1 MSILPSLCRSAEG
14 WKDFL
19 ITGGKIM
26 EKVMDT
32 SKLVFTKAR
41 GGRFRWLTISTLMLA
56 IGMLL
61 HLVSP
66 SVAGFTPNWMIACYV
81 VAILLTKP
89 SYRQCLGICMI
100 AALMEVFTSKSAF
113 PYGDFASEFFGAYV
127 AGFFAHSVPPI
138 RIGKLSLRPAIAG
151 FITTCVS
158 GFTFVSILTLVMNM
172 PLNVYLYGM
181 LPAVVM
187 VGVGNGIITPFL
199 YFPALRLFKSM
210 HYMDESDVEDSD
222 HSALDLKP
230 ENDGVIDVEHVT
242 YTYPFA
248 KTPALKDVSMTVE
261 KGDFIVVT
269 GPNGAGKT
277 TLLMSM
283 AGAIPHYYGGT
294 LQGMVFT
301 SGKAIT
307 QHGIADLASSVGV
320 ILSDYKA
327 QIVTLTVGEEMAFTL
342 ENHGFSP
349 DEIRRRSKEA
359 LAKVHLDGLE
369 ERKVSTLSGGQ
380 CQRLVVAAVLAEEPE
395 VLVFDEPTSALDP
408 EGIREFYEMVGEL
421 NQKEGLTVIVAEHHL
436 EAALPYATRFIL
448 MNKGEIVKQ
457 GNPEEVM
464 HHMKENHIYEEAI
477 PDMYRA
483 QLELEDAGIS
493 FERSFLNI
501 KDAEYA
507 VIRAFDKG
515 GRENA

>member
-1 MSILPSLCRSAEG
+1 M
-14 WKDFL
+14 
-19 ITGGKIM
+19 M
-26 EKVMDT
+26 EQVTDV
-32 SKLVFTKAR
+32 SKLIFTKAR

-66 SVAGFTPNWMIACYV
+66 SVAGFTPNWMIATYV

-89 SYRQCLGICMI
+89 TYKQCLSICMV

-127 AGFFAHSVPPI
+127 AGFFAHAVPPI
-138 RIGKLSLRPAIAG
+138 KIGKFSLRPALAG
-151 FITTCVS
+151 FITTLVS
-158 GFTFVSILTLVMNM
+158 GFTFVSILTLVMGI
-172 PLNVYLYGM
+172 PLKVYLYGM
-181 LPAVVM
+181 LPMVLL

-210 HYMDESDVEDSD
+210 HYMTESDVEDSD
-222 HSALDLKP
+222 HSGLELKSS
-230 ENDGVIDVEHVT
+230 EDGVISVEHLT
-242 YTYPFA
+242 YTYPFSE
-248 KTPALKDVSMTVE
+248 KPALKDISLSVE
-261 KGDFIVVT
+261 KGDFVVIT

-294 LQGMVFT
+294 MQGMVFT
-301 SGKAIT
+301 GGKAVT
-307 QHGIADLASSVGV
+307 QHTIADLASSIGV
-320 ILSDYKA
+320 ILADYKA

-342 ENHGFSP
+342 ENHGFP
-349 DEIRRRSKEA
+349 PEEIRRRSKEA

-380 CQRLVVAAVLAEEPE
+380 CQRLVSAAVLAEEPE

-436 EAALPYATRFIL
+436 EAALPYAKKFVL
-448 MNKGEIVKQ
+448 MNQGEIISQ
-457 GNPEEVM
+457 GNPETVM
-464 HHMKENHIYEEAI
+464 RKMYDENIYEEAI
-477 PDMYRA
+477 PDMYKA
-483 QLELEDAGIS
+483 QLELESVGVS
-493 FERSFLNI
+493 FDTPFLNI
-501 KDAEYA
+501 TDAEES
-507 VIRAFDKG
+507 VIRSFEKG
-515 GRENA
+515 GSDHA

>member
-1 MSILPSLCRSAEG
+1 MEQV
-14 WKDFL
+14 KDVS
-19 ITGGKIM
+19 
-26 EKVMDT
+26 E
-32 SKLVFTKAR
+32 LVFVKAR

-66 SVAGFTPNWMIACYV
+66 SVAGFTPNWMIATYV
-81 VAILLTKP
+81 VAILLTKTT
-89 SYRQCLGICMI
+89 YKQCLGICMV

-138 RIGKLSLRPAIAG
+138 RIGKFSLRPAIAG
-151 FITTCVS
+151 FVTTIVS
-158 GFTFVSILTLVMNM
+158 GFTFVSILTLVMGIPM
-172 PLNVYLYGM
+172 KVYLYGM
-181 LPAVVM
+181 LPMVAL

-210 HYMDESDVEDSD
+210 HYMAESDTVDSD
-222 HSALDLKP
+222 HSGLSLRQS
-230 ENDGVIDVEHVT
+230 EEGVISVEHLT

-248 KTPALKDVSMTVE
+248 KEPALKDVSLAVR
-261 KGDFIVVT
+261 KGDFVIVT

-294 LQGMVFT
+294 MQGMVFT
-301 SGKAIT
+301 DGKAVT
-307 QHGIADLASSVGV
+307 QHNIADLASSIGV

-342 ENHGFSP
+342 ENHGFP
-349 DEIRRRSKEA
+349 PEEIRRRSKEA
-359 LAKVHLDGLE
+359 LAKVHLEGLE
-369 ERKVSTLSGGQ
+369 DRKVTTLSGGQ
-380 CQRLVVAAVLAEEPE
+380 CQRLVVAAVLAEEPD

-421 NQKEGLTVIVAEHHL
+421 NEKEGLTVIVAEHHL
-436 EAALPYATRFIL
+436 EAALPYAKKFVL
-448 MNKGEIVKQ
+448 MNHGEIIVN
-457 GNPEEVM
+457 GTPEEVM
-464 HHMKENHIYEEAI
+464 RRMYTEHIYEEAI
-477 PDMYRA
+477 PDMYKA
-483 QLELEDAGIS
+483 QLELEQVGMT
-493 FERSFLNI
+493 FEKPFLNLADAETSVI
-501 KDAEYA
+501 HSFAKGGEKDA
-507 VIRAFDKG
+507 
-515 GRENA
+515 

>member
-1 MSILPSLCRSAEG
+1 M
-14 WKDFL
+14 
-19 ITGGKIM
+19 M
-26 EKVMDT
+26 EQVMDV

-89 SYRQCLGICMI
+89 SYKQCLGICMV

-138 RIGKLSLRPAIAG
+138 KIGKFSLRPAIAG

-158 GFTFVSILTLVMNM
+158 GFTFVSILTLVMGIPM
-172 PLNVYLYGM
+172 KVYLYGM
-181 LPAVVM
+181 LPAVAM
-187 VGVGNGIITPFL
+187 VGIGNGIITPFL

-210 HYMDESDVEDSD
+210 HYMAESDVEDSD
-222 HSALDLKP
+222 HSGLVLKQQQ
-230 ENDGVIDVEHVT
+230 EGVISVEHLT
-242 YTYPFA
+242 YTYPFS
-248 KTPALKDVSMTVE
+248 KKKALDNVSMAVS
-261 KGDFIVVT
+261 KGDFVVVT

-294 LQGMVFT
+294 MEGMVFT
-301 SGKAIT
+301 GGKAVT
-307 QHGIADLASSVGV
+307 QHTIADLASSIGV

-421 NQKEGLTVIVAEHHL
+421 NRKEGLTVIVAEHHL
-436 EAALPYATRFIL
+436 EAALPYAKKFVL
-448 MNKGEIVKQ
+448 MNQ
-457 GNPEEVM
+457 GKIISQGTPEEVM
-464 HHMKENHIYEEAI
+464 RAMKQNHIYEEAI

-483 QLELEDAGIS
+483 QLTLEDQGIS
-493 FERSFLNI
+493 FEKPFLNI
-501 KDAEYA
+501 KDAQQSVMDSFE
-507 VIRAFDKG
+507 KG
-515 GRENA
+515 EGKHA